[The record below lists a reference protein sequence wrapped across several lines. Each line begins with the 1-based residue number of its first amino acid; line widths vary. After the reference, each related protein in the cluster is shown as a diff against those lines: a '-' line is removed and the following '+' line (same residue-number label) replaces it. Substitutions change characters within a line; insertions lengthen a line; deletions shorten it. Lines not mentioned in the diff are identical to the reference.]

1 MAPENVFISGV
12 SVRSNNGA
20 ASRQLLPAV
29 TLMKNR
35 EADAASRPP
44 KRVCPWRWQRDTMGN
59 GVNRYLTSTI
69 G

>member
-12 SVRSNNGA
+12 SVRGNNGA

-35 EADAASRPP
+35 EADAASRPL
-44 KRVCPWRWQRDTMGN
+44 KRVSLVM
-59 GVNRYLTSTI
+59 VA
-69 G
+69 